1 MDVTVKK
8 LSKSQVEISVS
19 LPWEEWQEEIEHA
32 VKQLARDVK
41 VAGFRDGK
49 APRGVI
55 EKRFGMQALLD
66 VAAEHTVSHSYLEVL
81 SREKIE
87 AVGPPTVKLEK
98 FAEYETFRYS
108 AVVTIQP
115 EVVLLPWRDAAKQ
128 INAEFA
134 KQADIMEEGEII
146 AELEKLASM
155 RAKFVTVNR
164 EARLDDNVLVDF
176 SVLHDGVLIE
186 NGQSKKHP
194 LVLGSG
200 VFIPGFEEKL
210 VGMRAGEEKTF
221 ELVFPDTYHAKHLAS
236 QPATFQVKMDAV
248 QARELPKIDD
258 EFAKGLG
265 SFTSLEE
272 LKKNMREGILAEK
285 KIKREEE
292 YRTRIIDAIIEK
304 TKIEHPDI
312 LVAEESQRMLRAF
325 EIQVQ
330 SAGLDFS
337 EYLAQMKKTGDEL
350 RKEWEPQAKKTLAA
364 HLVLEA
370 LAKEG
375 ELDVDNQEVE
385 VEMNKTLA
393 QYQNV
398 RDIKK
403 KVDMERLYSS
413 ARKRLLQE
421 KTLAWLKSL

>member
-1 MDVTVKK
+1 MDVAVKK
-8 LSKSQVEISVS
+8 LSQSQVEISVS
-19 LPWEEWQEEIEHA
+19 LSWEEWQEEIEHA

-49 APRGVI
+49 APRSVI
-55 EKRFGMQALLD
+55 EKRFGKQALLD
-66 VAAEHTVSHSYLEVL
+66 VAAEHTVSHSYLEAL
-81 SREKIE
+81 AREKIE
-87 AVGPPTVKLEK
+87 AIGPPAVKLEK
-98 FAEYETFRYS
+98 FAEYETFQYS
-108 AVVTIQP
+108 AVVSVLP
-115 EVVLLPWRDAAKQ
+115 AVVLLPWQEAVKQ
-128 INAEFA
+128 INVEFA
-134 KQADIMEEGEII
+134 KKTDIVEDGEII
-146 AELEKLASM
+146 AELERLASM

-164 EARLDDNVLVDF
+164 EARLDDNVLADF
-176 SVLHDGVLIE
+176 SVLQNGVLIE

-221 ELVFPDTYHAKHLAS
+221 ELVFPETYHAQHLAG

-248 QARELPKIDD
+248 QARELPEIDD
-258 EFAKGLG
+258 AFAKGLG
-265 SFTSLEE
+265 NFASLEE
-272 LKKNMREGILAEK
+272 LKKNMCEGILAEK

-292 YRTRIIDAIIEK
+292 YRVRIIDALVEK
-304 TKIEHPDI
+304 TKIEYPDI
-312 LVAEESQRMLRAF
+312 LVVEESQRMLRAF

-330 SAGLDFS
+330 SAGLDFAG
-337 EYLAQMKKTGDEL
+337 YLAQMKKTADEL
-350 RKEWEPQAKKTLAA
+350 KKEWEPQAKKTLAA
-364 HLVLEA
+364 NLILDT
-370 LAKEG
+370 LAKEE
-375 ELDVDNQEVE
+375 ELDVDTQEVE
-385 VEMNKTLA
+385 TEMNKTLV